1 MYDVAI
7 VGAGMGGMATA
18 ARLQVAGLSTIVY
31 ESHGQVGGCA
41 GFFRRRGF
49 SFDVGATTLVD
60 FEPGGVGGE
69 LLESIGMNPPEHEL
83 LPGYTAWLP
92 DRVVHLHRDAGRW
105 SQERLQA
112 FGDTPD
118 HRKFWGFVDRLADV
132 FWAATRRG
140 VKLPIRSISD
150 VARSVTAV
158 GIRNIPLAKYLSWT
172 MADALR
178 AHKLREDRAL
188 ASLLSM
194 LIEDTV
200 HSTLDDAPLINA
212 ALGIT
217 IRGAGLTRARGGMQ
231 GFWRSF
237 VARYRESGG
246 TLRVGCPVLRISG
259 REPNFIVETRHGP
272 FAARQVVSAVPIELT
287 AQLAPPTVGQKLR
300 PYETRNVGS
309 RGGSVVVFLGVPD
322 DEVAGQEFTHHQLLH
337 DYAAPLGDGNNMFVS
352 VSAAGDLE
360 SAPTRCRAVMISTH
374 CDLSEWRDQT
384 SDEYARC
391 KREIGER
398 LLTLAR
404 RVYPRLGSRPLV
416 CEIGTPRTF
425 ERFTRRPH
433 GAVGGVRQTL
443 HNTNQ
448 RAVPHEIGVPGFWL
462 AGDTTWPGLG
472 TVACVVGSR
481 IVAEGVLRRARRSA
495 FVPASIA
502 RRTGVSTHVVPSI
515 R

>member
-18 ARLQVAGLSTIVY
+18 ARLQAAGLSTIVF
-31 ESHGQVGGCA
+31 EAHGQVGGCA

-69 LLESIGMNPPEHEL
+69 LLESIGMNPPEREL

-105 SQERLQA
+105 SKERLHA
-112 FGDTPD
+112 LGDTPA
-118 HRKFWGFVDRLADV
+118 HRRFWAFADRLGDV

-140 VKLPIRSISD
+140 VKLPLQSLGD
-150 VARSVTAV
+150 VARSIAAL
-158 GIRNIPLAKYLSWT
+158 GIWNVPLARYLTWT
-172 MADALR
+172 MGDALR

-188 ASLLSM
+188 AGLLSM

-200 HSTLDDAPLINA
+200 HSALDDAPLINA

-217 IRGAGLTRARGGMQ
+217 IRGAGLTRARGGMR

-246 TLRVGCPVLRISG
+246 ALRVGCPVLRISG
-259 REPNFIVETRHGP
+259 REPNFLIETRHGL

-287 AQLAPPTVGQKLR
+287 AQLAPPAVVQKLR
-300 PYETRNVGS
+300 PYVTRDVES
-309 RGGSVVVFLGVPD
+309 RGGAVVVFLGVPD

-337 DYAAPLGDGNNMFVS
+337 DDSAPLGNGNNMFVS

-360 SAPTRCRAVMISTH
+360 SAPPGCRAVMISTH
-374 CDLSEWRDQT
+374 CDLSEWKDPTLDGYGR
-384 SDEYARC
+384 R

-416 CEIGTPRTF
+416 CETGTPRTF

-433 GAVGGVRQTL
+433 GAVGGVRQTF

-481 IVAEGVLRRARRSA
+481 IVAEGVLRRARGSA
-495 FVPASIA
+495 LVRASIA
-502 RRTGVSTHVVPSI
+502 RQTGEPTHVVPSI